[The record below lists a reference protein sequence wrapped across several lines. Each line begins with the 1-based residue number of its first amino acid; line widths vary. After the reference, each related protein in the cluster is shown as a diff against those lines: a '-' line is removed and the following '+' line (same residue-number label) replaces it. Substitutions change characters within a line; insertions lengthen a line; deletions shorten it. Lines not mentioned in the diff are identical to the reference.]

1 MQTSPKKQ
9 KAKKASAAKGKSLKT
24 AYKQPRAG
32 AAQKAH
38 KAYKAYEAHEVD
50 NSASEATIEYTTKV
64 RAIGN
69 SKGVIL
75 NNQVLDTA
83 GLKADM
89 DILIQ
94 AFNGMITIKEA
105 KKPAVNTDRSTWEKQ
120 LKAAIKAGA
129 IPEGD
134 LWEGLE
140 NEFDKTEW

>member
-1 MQTSPKKQ
+1 MATPSKKQ
-9 KAKKASAAKGKSLKT
+9 KAKKASAPKKRRKIT
-24 AYKQPRAG
+24 YEQPG
-32 AAQKAH
+32 
-38 KAYKAYEAHEVD
+38 VD
-50 NSASEATIEYTTKV
+50 NQVNEPAVEYTAKV

-94 AFNGMITIKEA
+94 AFNGLITIKQA
-105 KKPAVNTDRSTWEKQ
+105 KKPAVNTDLSTWEKQ
-120 LKAAIKAGA
+120 LKAAIKAGD

-134 LWEGLE
+134 LFEGMA